1 MTDQTK
7 SEDFDDIPGTYLF
20 DRHRGRQ
27 GYFLNMFC
35 MSLMK
40 PENREAFRA
49 NEDAYLDRWKITPEQ
64 REAVR
69 KRDWLGM
76 IKLGG
81 NIYYLSKLGATDGK
95 SFQYMAGA
103 MSGLTQE
110 QYRQMMVD
118 GGRHLDGN
126 RSKADNARR
135 AERK

>member
-1 MTDQTK
+1 MSKQN
-7 SEDFDDIPGTYLF
+7 EFDDIPGTYLF

-35 MSLMK
+35 MSMMK
-40 PENREAFRA
+40 PENREAFKA
-49 NEDAYLDRWKITPEQ
+49 NEEAYLDHWKISPEQ
-64 REAVR
+64 RAAVLR
-69 KRDWLGM
+69 RDWLGM

-81 NIYYLSKLGATDGK
+81 NIYYLSKLAATDGK

-118 GGRHLDGN
+118 GGRSLEGN
-126 RSKADNARR
+126 RSKAANAKKKTKK
-135 AERK
+135 EKT

>member
-7 SEDFDDIPGTYLF
+7 SEDFKDIPGTYLF

-49 NEDAYLDRWKITPEQ
+49 DEAGYLDKWKISPEQ
-64 REAVR
+64 REAVL

-118 GGRHLDGN
+118 GGRPLEGN
-126 RSKADNARR
+126 RSKTDNEHR

>member
-1 MTDQTK
+1 MAEPTQD
-7 SEDFDDIPGTYLF
+7 EFDDVPGTYLF

-27 GYFLNMFC
+27 GYHLNMFC

-40 PENREAFRA
+40 PENRDAFRA
-49 NEDAYLDRWKITPEQ
+49 NEEAYLDQWKITPEQ
-64 REAVR
+64 RAAVLG
-69 KRDWLGM
+69 RDWLGM

-118 GGRHLDGN
+118 GGRPVDGN
-126 RSKADNARR
+126 RSKAEQR
-135 AERK
+135 ERN